1 MKKIFSILIPACM
14 ALAMFISCGGDDSA
28 TDPVATDDVVT
39 DDVVNDDVIPE
50 DTFIRAVDMSF
61 LPETE
66 GAGTVYYN
74 GSTAQDALATLKDA
88 GVNTIRIRL
97 WKDPATAHSG
107 MAEVKALAQK
117 VKAAGMKVWLTVHYS
132 DTWADPANQ
141 IKPQAWEGLAF
152 AQLKAAAVTYTQ
164 QILTEVNPDIIQ
176 IGNETNS
183 GFIYPEGNL
192 VDNEAGFLELVNAVS
207 ATIREQSPQAKIML
221 HYAGIAE
228 GADWFFNKTANVDF
242 DYIGLSYY
250 PIWHGKSIPAL
261 QNKIAALKAAHN
273 KEVIVAE
280 TSYPFTLG
288 WEDWTNNVVGLDS
301 QIIPAYPA
309 TPQGQKDFLLAVRN
323 AVEVGGGLGFC
334 YWGAEWVAFRGSEAT
349 NGSTWENQ
357 ALWDFDNKAVPA
369 LEAFNF

>member
-1 MKKIFSILIPACM
+1 MKSILRTLVPACM
-14 ALAMFISCGGDDSA
+14 ALAMFISCGGDDSVA
-28 TDPVATDDVVT
+28 DPVATDDVVT
-39 DDVVNDDVIPE
+39 DDVVTDDVVQE
-50 DTFIRAVDMSF
+50 ETFIRAVDMSF

-74 GSTAQDALATLKDA
+74 GSASQDALATLKAA

-107 MAEVKALAQK
+107 MAEVKALAQR

-207 ATIREQSPQAKIML
+207 ATIRQQSPQAKIML
-221 HYAGIAE
+221 HYAGIAD

-261 QNKIAALKAAHN
+261 QNKIASLKATHN

-309 TPQGQKDFLLAVRN
+309 TPQGQKDFLIAVRG
-323 AVEVGGGLGFC
+323 AVEAGGGLGFC
-334 YWGAEWVAFRGSEAT
+334 YWGAEWVAFRGPEAT

-369 LEAFNF
+369 LEAFNL